1 MRTTTSLDSVETSGL
16 HRYRIGAAVH
26 VVATTLSGTRAAMR
40 AAAALAKGVESR
52 VHVIAARQ
60 VSADSS
66 SDQQSASARAFAQ
79 EIMQWPETRS
89 ARVNV
94 LPCLCRR
101 LSDVAQLLTPRSVV
115 VIGGR
120 SRWWWASREQRLADT
135 LTAEGYQ
142 VLFVPADEE
151 PDIVQQ

>member
-1 MRTTTSLDSVETSGL
+1 MRTTTSVDSLEASGL
-16 HRYRIGAAVH
+16 HRRRFGAAVH

-40 AAAALAKGVESR
+40 AATALAKEVESR

-60 VSADSS
+60 VSSDSS
-66 SDQQSASARAFAQ
+66 SDQQSAAARAFAQ

-89 ARVNV
+89 SRADV
-94 LPCLCRR
+94 LPCLCKR
-101 LSDVAQLLTPRSVV
+101 LSDVAQLLTPQSVV

-135 LTAEGYQ
+135 LTAEGHR
-142 VLFVPADEE
+142 VLFVSADEE
-151 PDIVQQ
+151 PDIVPQ

>member
-1 MRTTTSLDSVETSGL
+1 MPTITSVDSVEGSGL
-16 HRYRIGAAVH
+16 HRRRSGEAVH
-26 VVATTLSGTRAAMR
+26 VVATTPSGTRAAMK
-40 AAAALAKGVESR
+40 AAAELAKGHESR

-60 VSADSS
+60 VSSDRSS
-66 SDQQSASARAFAQ
+66 AQQSASARAFAR
-79 EIMQWPETRS
+79 EIMQWPEVRS
-89 ARVNV
+89 ARVDV

-101 LSDVAQLLTPRSVV
+101 LSDVAQLLRPQSVV

-135 LTAEGYQ
+135 LTAEGYR

-151 PDIVQQ
+151 PD

>member
-1 MRTTTSLDSVETSGL
+1 MK
-16 HRYRIGAAVH
+16 
-26 VVATTLSGTRAAMR
+26 

-60 VSADSS
+60 VSSDSS
-66 SDQQSASARAFAQ
+66 SDQQSASARAFAK

-89 ARVNV
+89 ARVDV

-101 LSDVAQLLTPRSVV
+101 LSDVAQLLTPQSVV

-135 LTAEGYQ
+135 LTAEGYH

-151 PDIVQQ
+151 PDIVPQ